1 MEILPKI
8 RLIFLLYTD
17 FFVYIYE
24 HTVFFFLCNSKTA
37 NSRLFFS
44 LTLCLDFF
52 ILEKDKS
59 FTIYKISLLSL
70 FYGNGGIAMT
80 RAAGQDESLLDYA
93 LREIKARIQ
102 NGTYPPGTKLSTQ
115 EISDSLG
122 ISRTPVVAAI
132 NRLVAQGV
140 AEAIPRRGTIV
151 ARLNGRQIKDMIDV
165 RRMIEEFSIPLAI
178 KNIDFYPK
186 ILQEMQE
193 VSEYFTGNELSDYTL
208 FATLDTKFH
217 QLFVSLTGNQQLMNL
232 YEMNWSVG
240 ALFYMYSVSKM
251 PLSRHV
257 KAFNHHK
264 EIFAALLS
272 RNEDELRTK
281 ITEHFSMIY
290 DSIEWYEAQVN
301 SLEKSK

>member
-1 MEILPKI
+1 
-8 RLIFLLYTD
+8 
-17 FFVYIYE
+17 
-24 HTVFFFLCNSKTA
+24 
-37 NSRLFFS
+37 
-44 LTLCLDFF
+44 
-52 ILEKDKS
+52 
-59 FTIYKISLLSL
+59 
-70 FYGNGGIAMT
+70 MT
-80 RAAGQDESLLDYA
+80 QAAGQDESLLDYA

-178 KNIDFYPK
+178 KNLDFYPN

-193 VSEYFTGNELSDYTL
+193 VTEYFTDNELSDYTV
-208 FATLDTKFH
+208 FANLDTKFH

-272 RNEDELRTK
+272 KNEEELREK
-281 ITEHFSMIY
+281 ITEHFGMIY
-290 DSIEWYEAQVN
+290 DSIEWYESQVN
-301 SLEKSK
+301 SMEK

>member
-1 MEILPKI
+1 
-8 RLIFLLYTD
+8 
-17 FFVYIYE
+17 
-24 HTVFFFLCNSKTA
+24 
-37 NSRLFFS
+37 
-44 LTLCLDFF
+44 
-52 ILEKDKS
+52 
-59 FTIYKISLLSL
+59 
-70 FYGNGGIAMT
+70 MT
-80 RAAGQDESLLDYA
+80 REAGQDESLLDYA

-132 NRLVAQGV
+132 NRLVA
-140 AEAIPRRGTIV
+140 EAIPRRGTIV

-165 RRMIEEFSIPLAI
+165 RRMIEEFAIPLAI
-178 KNIDFYPK
+178 KNIDFYPS

-193 VSEYFTGNELSDYTL
+193 VTEYFTDKELPDYTV
-208 FATLDTKFH
+208 FANLDTKFH

-272 RNEDELRTK
+272 RNEADLRTK
-281 ITEHFSMIY
+281 ITEHFNMIY
-290 DSIEWYEAQVN
+290 DSIEWYESQVN
-301 SLEKSK
+301 NMEK

>member
-1 MEILPKI
+1 
-8 RLIFLLYTD
+8 
-17 FFVYIYE
+17 
-24 HTVFFFLCNSKTA
+24 
-37 NSRLFFS
+37 
-44 LTLCLDFF
+44 
-52 ILEKDKS
+52 
-59 FTIYKISLLSL
+59 
-70 FYGNGGIAMT
+70 MT
-80 RAAGQDESLLDYA
+80 QAAGQDESLLDYA

-178 KNIDFYPK
+178 KNLDFYPN

-193 VSEYFTGNELSDYTL
+193 VTEYFTDNELSDYTV
-208 FATLDTKFH
+208 FANLDTKFH

-232 YEMNWSVG
+232 YEMN
-240 ALFYMYSVSKM
+240 
-251 PLSRHV
+251 
-257 KAFNHHK
+257 
-264 EIFAALLS
+264 
-272 RNEDELRTK
+272 
-281 ITEHFSMIY
+281 
-290 DSIEWYEAQVN
+290 
-301 SLEKSK
+301 